1 MTSLLLC
8 TLYCGA
14 PAIATSVIG
23 DVSVDVG
30 SQTTPLSRFDEVPE
44 GATVRTGAS
53 ARASLR
59 LASGSMV
66 RIGPQSQ
73 IELRQLQ
80 HSEVAGRRREG
91 LKVVVGRVWA
101 SVLSLVGADSNFET
115 ESSRMVCGV
124 RGTSFFVVVDES
136 GERVILEEGA
146 LSLSVDG
153 QTYDVDQ
160 PLSVFSAET
169 TEILPFASEGLE
181 ALKLSTGGFAAVAPN
196 IVDETG
202 SASEGQ
208 RSSKAEKRLRERQEI
223 NGQDDLFD
231 SVISVDSELLQPG
244 AADAE
249 VDVILIP
256 PDDG

>member
-1 MTSLLLC
+1 MMGLLLC
-8 TLYCGA
+8 TLYCGV
-14 PAIATSVIG
+14 PAVATSVIG

-30 SQTTPLSRFDEVPE
+30 SRTTRLNRFDEVPE
-44 GATVRTGAS
+44 GATVRTGVS

-66 RIGPQSQ
+66 RIGPESR
-73 IELRQLQ
+73 IELRQLR
-80 HSEVAGRRREG
+80 HTEVAGRRREG

-124 RGTSFFVVVDES
+124 RGTSFFVVVDEN

-146 LSLSVDG
+146 LSLNVGG
-153 QTYDVDQ
+153 QTYDIDE

-169 TEILPFASEGLE
+169 AEIVPLAPEGLE
-181 ALKLSTGGFAAVAPN
+181 ELKLSTGGFAAVAPN
-196 IVDETG
+196 IVEDTG
-202 SASEGQ
+202 SGPVGQ
-208 RSSKAEKRLRERQEI
+208 RSSKAERRLRERQEI
-223 NGQDDLFD
+223 NGQDDLAD
-231 SVISVDSELLQPG
+231 SVISVDGELLQPG

-256 PDDG
+256 PDGG